1 VPTVLITGAST
12 GIGRATALR
21 LAGSGWTVLAGV
33 RKAADGEALKAAA
46 GERVMPV
53 ELDVT
58 DHAQIERAAQ
68 RVAELTGAPQ
78 RGATGAGPSSPGR
91 LDALVNNAGIGFG
104 GPLELISEE
113 SLRAQFDV
121 NVFGQVAVTRALLG
135 ALRAARGRIVIVS
148 SVGGRVAL
156 PFSAPY
162 GASKHA
168 LEAIGD
174 ALRGELHSSHIDVS
188 LIEPGS
194 VQTPIWGKSREQA
207 GQVSIPP
214 ELQRE
219 YGHMPAAFE
228 KTLHQTEQRGVAPE
242 LVAETIEKAL
252 TARRPRTR
260 YLVGRDARAMVLGKA
275 LLPDRL
281 FDLIVRRAMG
291 V

>member
-1 VPTVLITGAST
+1 MPTALITGAST

-21 LAGSGWTVLAGV
+21 LAASGWTVLAGV
-33 RKAADGEALKAAA
+33 RKTADGDSLRSAG
-46 GERVMPV
+46 GERVIPL

-58 DHAQIERAAQ
+58 DGEQIQQAVE
-68 RVAELTGAPQ
+68 RVAELTGGPS
-78 RGATGAGPSSPGR
+78 RGSAAGDVSSPGR
-91 LDALVNNAGIGFG
+91 LDALVNNAGVGIG

-121 NVFGQVAVTRALLG
+121 NVFGQVAVTRALLP
-135 ALRAARGRIVIVS
+135 ALRAARGRIVVVS

-174 ALRGELHSSHIDVS
+174 ALRGELHSSNVKVV

-194 VQTPIWGKSREQA
+194 VATPIWGKSRAEA

-214 ELQRE
+214 ELQKE
-219 YGHMPAAFE
+219 YGHVPAAFE
-228 KTLHQTEQRGVAPE
+228 KALHQTEQRGVPPE
-242 LVAETIEKAL
+242 LVASTIERAL
-252 TARRPRTR
+252 TARTPRTR

-275 LLPDRL
+275 LLPDRV
-281 FDLIVRRAMG
+281 FDWILRRALG